1 MFNTVIGKMV
11 TAVLWTSPLG
21 IASLIAAAICRAC
34 SLLGTLGA
42 LGLWL
47 LTVMAGISPLG
58 NLKLAEPSLVIAVE
72 SSATMR
78 NQACLHEPC
87 SLQECLETCLAH
99 SLLCTIHC
107 SASPSHLYINLYRL
121 PMAESMQ

>member
-1 MFNTVIGKMV
+1 MLLEALLPAILRRCNAALWECDCQHLPGTGAFINIMYICRIAAQVFNTVIGKMV

-47 LTVMAGISPLG
+47 TTVMAGVALLSFQVTLVTVI
-58 NLKLAEPSLVIAVE
+58 PSAVDC
-72 SSATMR
+72 R
-78 NQACLHEPC
+78 
-87 SLQECLETCLAH
+87 
-99 SLLCTIHC
+99 
-107 SASPSHLYINLYRL
+107 
-121 PMAESMQ
+121 PMYALRMT